1 MCVGEKEKECVS
13 GSVGSL
19 SDHKLWWPVQL
30 LLVVCGVG
38 SWQWGESVR
47 LHFHNFCATTK
58 TEKDDKS
65 AKGTKRSAANSKALE
80 FMQQILTYHTNTLAL
95 THSNTH
101 IHINCKQHFSCNSC
115 KKWGAQETEREAGGR
130 ERERGEE
137 EGRSSSRCPI
147 CAWASKKNSLTTK
160 LISRSGDRDR

>member
-38 SWQWGESVR
+38 SWEWGESVR
-47 LHFHNFCATTK
+47 LHFHNFCTTTK

-95 THSNTH
+95 THSHTH

-115 KKWGAQETEREAGGR
+115 KKWGAQETEREK
-130 ERERGEE
+130 EE
-137 EGRSSSRCPI
+137 
-147 CAWASKKNSLTTK
+147 KKKVAAAAAAQFVHGPARRTL
-160 LISRSGDRDR
+160 

>member
-1 MCVGEKEKECVS
+1 MS

-30 LLVVCGVG
+30 LLVVCVYVWCGE
-38 SWQWGESVR
+38 WGKGVR
-47 LHFHNFCATTK
+47 LHFHNFCTTTK

-95 THSNTH
+95 THTH
-101 IHINCKQHFSCNSC
+101 
-115 KKWGAQETEREAGGR
+115 T
-130 ERERGEE
+130 
-137 EGRSSSRCPI
+137 
-147 CAWASKKNSLTTK
+147 
-160 LISRSGDRDR
+160 

>member
-1 MCVGEKEKECVS
+1 M
-13 GSVGSL
+13 GSL
-19 SDHKLWWPVQL
+19 SDHNMWWPVQL

-47 LHFHNFCATTK
+47 LHFHNFCTTTK

-95 THSNTH
+95 THSHTH

-130 ERERGEE
+130 ERGE